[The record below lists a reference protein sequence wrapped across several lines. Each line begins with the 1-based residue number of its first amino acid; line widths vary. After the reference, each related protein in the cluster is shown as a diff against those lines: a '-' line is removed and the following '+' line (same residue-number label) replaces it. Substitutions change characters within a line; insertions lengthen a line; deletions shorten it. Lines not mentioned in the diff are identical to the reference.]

1 MTELRDARLR
11 KALDAA
17 PDAQLQPHARTR
29 EAIRAAAHG
38 AVQPAWKRW
47 WPRAVASSPRWAGA
61 FATVVVATLVVV
73 MWEGREVPGARPDA
87 ERVAQAPVPASQ
99 PAPPAVQSEAPAAAA
114 PPAMPAPAPAP
125 RAAPAPAPARK
136 DAGRAATATK
146 GARSAP
152 PLAEVQ
158 RRERAASRDA
168 KAPVL
173 ADEAPAA
180 AEALARA
187 PAQAPAPDAARPFA
201 AAPASPAAT
210 PAPAP
215 AAGSAAP
222 SALAQR
228 QPEPPAVRSAPAG
241 LPWSQVRIEAAG
253 EAVVVAREQAGQ
265 LPALVT
271 SLLGSPTEEAELGT
285 AGWLRLE
292 LGQGDEAAG
301 VLEMVGERW
310 RWTPMGV
317 GRPARMLAADPAVSA
332 ALQQEALR
340 LSRR

>member
-29 EAIRAAAHG
+29 EAIRAAAHDS
-38 AVQPAWKRW
+38 VQPAWKRW

-73 MWEGREVPGARPDA
+73 MWEGREVPGVRPDA
-87 ERVAQAPVPASQ
+87 ERVARAPVPAPQ
-99 PAPPAVQSEAPAAAA
+99 PAPAAPPTPAVQSEAPAAVMAPAA
-114 PPAMPAPAPAP
+114 REPAPAP
-125 RAAPAPAPARK
+125 RAAAPAPASAQK
-136 DAGRAATATK
+136 EAARAATAAK
-146 GARSAP
+146 SARTAA

-187 PAQAPAPDAARPFA
+187 PATAPA
-201 AAPASPAAT
+201 AAPA
-210 PAPAP
+210 
-215 AAGSAAP
+215 AP
-222 SALAQR
+222 SVLAQR
-228 QPEPPAVRSAPAG
+228 QPEPSAGARSAPAA

-253 EAVVVAREQAGQ
+253 DAVVVTREQAGQ

-271 SLLGSPTEEAELGT
+271 SLLGSPTEDAEPG
-285 AGWLRLE
+285 AARGWLRLE
-292 LGQGDEAAG
+292 LGQGDETAG
-301 VLEMVGERW
+301 VLEVVGERW

-317 GRPARMLAADPAVSA
+317 GRPARMLAADAAVSA

-340 LSRR
+340 LLRR